1 MVNDLIITE
10 RIQALLAERD
20 RVVVTIDGPCA
31 SGKTT
36 LASRLA
42 EQFDC
47 NLIHMDDF
55 FLRPE
60 QRTPERLAEPGGNF
74 DRERFWEE
82 IMNPIV
88 RYDDITFRPYL
99 CGEGKLGDPVFLP
112 FKQLFV
118 IEGSYSQHPFVGK
131 TTVNLRI
138 FLDISPEKQK
148 ARLLL
153 RCPEKMERFL
163 SEWIPMEQAYF
174 ETFQIRERADICLE
188 L

>member
-1 MVNDLIITE
+1 MKRILE
-10 RIQALLAERD
+10 RIDALLAEKD

-36 LASRLA
+36 LANKLA
-42 EQFDC
+42 EIYEC
-47 NLIHMDDF
+47 NLIRMDDF

-60 QRTPERLAEPGGNF
+60 QRTAQRLAEPGGNF

-82 IMNPIV
+82 VMNHIV
-88 RYDDITFRPYL
+88 RYDDIHYRPYD
-99 CGEGKLGDPVFLP
+99 CSKGELGDPIHLP
-112 FKQLFV
+112 FKQLFI

-138 FLDISPEKQK
+138 FLDVTPEKQK
-148 ARLLL
+148 ERLAARN
-153 RCPEKMERFL
+153 PEKLERFL
-163 SEWIPMEQAYF
+163 TEWIPKENTYF
-174 ETFQIRERADICLE
+174 ETFRVRDHADLCME

>member
-1 MVNDLIITE
+1 MNDLIITE

-148 ARLLL
+148 ARLML

>member
-1 MVNDLIITE
+1 LKRVLEQIN
-10 RIQALLAERD
+10 ALLAEKD

-36 LASRLA
+36 FANALA
-42 EQFDC
+42 EKLDC

-60 QRTPERLAEPGGNF
+60 QRTPERLAEVGGNF
-74 DRERFWEE
+74 DRERFWDEV
-82 IMNPIV
+82 MNPIV
-88 RYDDITFRPYL
+88 RFDDIAYRPYL
-99 CGEGKLGDPVFLP
+99 CSQGKLGDPIFLP
-112 FKQLFV
+112 WKKLYI

-148 ARLLL
+148 ERLSK
-153 RCPEKMERFL
+153 RSPEKLERFL
-163 SEWIPMEQAYF
+163 TEWIPKEKSYF
-174 ETFQIRERADICLE
+174 EKFNIRAKAELCLG

>member
-1 MVNDLIITE
+1 MNRVVEKILE
-10 RIQALLAERD
+10 LLAQRD

-36 LASRLA
+36 LANHLA
-42 EQFDC
+42 QIFDC

-60 QRTPERLAEPGGNF
+60 QRTAERLAEPGGNF

-88 RYDDITFRPYL
+88 RYDDITYRPYL
-99 CGEGKLGDPVFLP
+99 CSEGKLGDPVFMP
-112 FKQLFV
+112 FKQLFIV
-118 IEGSYSQHPFVGK
+118 EGSYSQHPFVGK
-131 TTVNLRI
+131 TTVNLRV
-138 FLDISPEKQK
+138 FTDVSPEKQVE
-148 ARLLL
+148 RLKS
-153 RCPEKMERFL
+153 RDPEKLDRFL

-174 ETFQIRERADICLE
+174 ETFRIREQADICLE

>member
-1 MVNDLIITE
+1 MKRILE
-10 RIQALLAERD
+10 RIDALLAEKD

-36 LASRLA
+36 LANKLA
-42 EQFDC
+42 EFYDC
-47 NLIHMDDF
+47 NLIRMDDF

-82 IMNPIV
+82 VMTPIV
-88 RYDDITFRPYL
+88 RYDDIHYRPYD
-99 CGEGKLGDPVFLP
+99 CSKGELGDAIDLP
-112 FKQLFV
+112 FKQLCI
-118 IEGSYSQHPFVGK
+118 IEGSYSQHPFLGK

-138 FLDISPEKQK
+138 FLDVTAEKQK
-148 ARLLL
+148 ERLAARD
-153 RCPEKMERFL
+153 PEKLERFL
-163 SEWIPMEQAYF
+163 KEWIPKENAYF
-174 ETFQIRERADICLE
+174 EAFRIRDHADLCME

>member
-1 MVNDLIITE
+1 ME
-10 RIQALLAERD
+10 RILERIDQLLAERD

-36 LASRLA
+36 LAEKLA
-42 EQFDC
+42 RIYDC

-60 QRTPERLAEPGGNF
+60 QRTAERLAEPGGNF

-88 RYDDITFRPYL
+88 RYDDITYRPYL

-112 FKQLFV
+112 FKQLF
-118 IEGSYSQHPFVGK
+118 IFEGSYSQHPFVGK

-138 FLDISPEKQK
+138 FVDISPEKQK
-148 ARLLL
+148 ERLMARS
-153 RCPEKMERFL
+153 PEKLERFL
-163 SEWIPMEQAYF
+163 TEWIPIENAYF
-174 ETFQIRERADICLE
+174 QSFHIKEHADLCVE
-188 L
+188 S

>member
-1 MVNDLIITE
+1 MKRVLEQIN
-10 RIQALLAERD
+10 ALLAEKD

-36 LASRLA
+36 FANALA
-42 EQFDC
+42 EKLDC

-60 QRTPERLAEPGGNF
+60 QRTPERLAEVGGNF
-74 DRERFWEE
+74 DRERFWDEV
-82 IMNPIV
+82 MNPIV
-88 RYDDITFRPYL
+88 RFDDIAYRPYL
-99 CGEGKLGDPVFLP
+99 CSQGKLGDPIFLP
-112 FKQLFV
+112 WKKLYI

-148 ARLLL
+148 ERLAK
-153 RCPEKMERFL
+153 RSPEKLERFL
-163 SEWIPMEQAYF
+163 TEWIPKEKAYF
-174 ETFQIRERADICLE
+174 EKFNIRAKADLCLE

>member
-1 MVNDLIITE
+1 LKRVLEQIN
-10 RIQALLAERD
+10 ALLAEKD

-36 LASRLA
+36 FANALA
-42 EQFDC
+42 EKLDC

-60 QRTPERLAEPGGNF
+60 QRTPERLAEVGGNF
-74 DRERFWEE
+74 DRERFWDEV
-82 IMNPIV
+82 MNPIV
-88 RYDDITFRPYL
+88 RFDDIAYRPYL
-99 CGEGKLGDPVFLP
+99 CSQGKLGDPIFLP
-112 FKQLFV
+112 WKKLYI

-148 ARLLL
+148 ERLAK
-153 RCPEKMERFL
+153 RSPEKLERFL
-163 SEWIPMEQAYF
+163 TEWIPKEKAYF
-174 ETFQIRERADICLE
+174 EKFNIRAKADLCLE

>member
-1 MVNDLIITE
+1 MEQIN
-10 RIQALLAERD
+10 ALLAEKD

-36 LASRLA
+36 FANALA
-42 EQFDC
+42 EKLDC

-60 QRTPERLAEPGGNF
+60 QRTPERLAEVGGNF
-74 DRERFWEE
+74 DRERFWDEV
-82 IMNPIV
+82 MNPIV
-88 RYDDITFRPYL
+88 RFDDIAYRPYL
-99 CGEGKLGDPVFLP
+99 CSQGKLGDPIFLP
-112 FKQLFV
+112 WKKLYI

-148 ARLLL
+148 ERLAK
-153 RCPEKMERFL
+153 RSPEKLERFL
-163 SEWIPMEQAYF
+163 TEWIPKEKAYF
-174 ETFQIRERADICLE
+174 EKFNIRAKADLCLE

>member
-1 MVNDLIITE
+1 ME
-10 RIQALLAERD
+10 RILERIEQLLAERD

-36 LASRLA
+36 LANRLA
-42 EQFDC
+42 EKFDC

-60 QRTPERLAEPGGNF
+60 QRTAERLAEAGGNF

-88 RYDDITFRPYL
+88 RYDDITYRPYL
-99 CGEGKLGDPVFLP
+99 CGEGKLGEPVLLP
-112 FKQLFV
+112 FKQLYI

-131 TTVNLRI
+131 TTVNLRV
-138 FLDISPEKQK
+138 FVDISPEKQK
-148 ARLLL
+148 ARLMA
-153 RCPEKMERFL
+153 RSPEKLERFL
-163 SEWIPMEQAYF
+163 TEWIPMENAYFQAYHIK
-174 ETFQIRERADICLE
+174 EHADLCVE
-188 L
+188 V

>member
-1 MVNDLIITE
+1 MKRIIE
-10 RIQALLAERD
+10 RIDALLAERD

-36 LASRLA
+36 LANKLA
-42 EQFDC
+42 EIYDC

-60 QRTPERLAEPGGNF
+60 QRTARRLVEPGGNF

-82 IMNPIV
+82 VMNRIV
-88 RYDDITFRPYL
+88 RYDDISYRPYD
-99 CGEGKLGDPVFLP
+99 CSRGELGEAIFLP
-112 FKQLFV
+112 FKKLFI

-138 FLDISPEKQK
+138 FLDVDPEKQK
-148 ARLLL
+148 ERLKL
-153 RCPEKMERFL
+153 RDPEKLERFIT
-163 SEWIPMEQAYF
+163 EWIPKENEYF
-174 ETFQIRERADICLE
+174 ESFRIRDHADLCMKL
-188 L
+188 